1 MRIAQVLSPPMPAM
15 PEVPGVEH
23 SHHDLATGVR
33 VHLASAGPIDAP
45 PVLCLHGWPQHW
57 WSWRHVIGELA
68 ADHRLLCPD
77 MRGFGW
83 SGMPADDDFTKQ
95 RVADDAL
102 ALLDALGL
110 ERVRLVGHDWGG
122 WAAIL
127 AALRAP
133 ERFSSLLAMSIAS
146 PWVPTT
152 TGLRNLYRLAYIP
165 PIAAPVVGE
174 RLIRDGAFVRRVL
187 EVGRRD
193 GQAWTPEEIATY
205 VDVLREPQGARA
217 SSKLYRDFV
226 LREAPKNAMGA
237 FRGRRLAIPATLLH
251 GHRDPLG
258 RDLVQGFKGEL
269 EIVHGIGHFPPE
281 EAPALV
287 AERIRAM

>member
-1 MRIAQVLSPPMPAM
+1 MPAM
-15 PEVPGVEH
+15 PEVAGVEH

-33 VHLASAGPIDAP
+33 VHLAAAGPPDAP

-57 WSWRHVIGELA
+57 WSWRHVIGELS
-68 ADHRLLCPD
+68 DFRVLGPD

-83 SGMPADDDFTKQ
+83 SGAPADDDFRKE
-95 RVADDAL
+95 RIADDAL

-110 ERVRLVGHDWGG
+110 DQVRLVGHDWGG
-122 WAAIL
+122 WVAIL

-133 ERFSSLLAMSIAS
+133 ERFSSLLAMSIGS
-146 PWVPTT
+146 PWVPPVVAV
-152 TGLRNLYRLAYIP
+152 RNAYRLAYQIP
-165 PIAAPVVGE
+165 LSLPFVGE
-174 RLIRDGAFVRRVL
+174 RLVRDGTFVRKVL
-187 EVGRRD
+187 ETARRD
-193 GQAWTPEEIATY
+193 GRGWTPAELETY
-205 VDVLREPQGARA
+205 LAVIREPQAAHA
-217 SSKLYRDFV
+217 STKLYRDFV

-237 FRGRRLAIPATLLH
+237 FRGRRLAMPARLLH
-251 GHRDPLG
+251 GRRDPLG

-269 EIVHGIGHFPPE
+269 EMVDGIGHFPPE

>member
-1 MRIAQVLSPPMPAM
+1 MASM
-15 PEVPGVEH
+15 PEVAGVEH

-33 VHLASAGPIDAP
+33 VHLAAAGPADAP

-68 ADHRLLCPD
+68 GEHRLLCPD

-83 SGMPADDDFTKQ
+83 SGAPADDDFRKE
-95 RVADDAL
+95 RIADDAL

-110 ERVRLVGHDWGG
+110 DQVRLVGHDWGG
-122 WAAIL
+122 WVAIL

-133 ERFSSLLAMSIAS
+133 ERFSSLLAMSISS
-146 PWVPTT
+146 PWVSTV
-152 TGLRNLYRLAYIP
+152 TGLRNLWRLSYIP
-165 PIAAPVVGE
+165 PIAAPIIGE
-174 RLIRDGAFVRRVL
+174 RVVRDGGFVRRVL

-193 GQAWTPEEIATY
+193 GRAWTDQEIETY
-205 VDVLREPQGARA
+205 VAVLREPQGAHA

-237 FRGRRLAIPATLLH
+237 FRGRRFAMPARLLH
-251 GHRDPLG
+251 GYRDPLG
-258 RDLVQGFKGEL
+258 RELVQGFKGEL
-269 EIVHGIGHFPPE
+269 EIVDGIGHFPPE